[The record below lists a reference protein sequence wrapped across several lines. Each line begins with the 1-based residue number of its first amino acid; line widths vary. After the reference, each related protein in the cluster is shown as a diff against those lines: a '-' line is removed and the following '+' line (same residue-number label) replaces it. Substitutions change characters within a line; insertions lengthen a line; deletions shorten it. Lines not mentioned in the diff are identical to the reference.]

1 MSLLKTDDA
10 NLDAGIMP
18 YWRNMKSNGRKPR
31 VGVNGVDLGD
41 RGIYDKRN
49 TLNDLT
55 GREWVYSLN
64 SVLVTAYP
72 PVADTFGFDIRKIHP
87 SPKPPQL
94 MRDLIQ
100 FFTKGNEWVLDPF
113 AGVGGTLL
121 GASLAESPRK
131 AVGIEVVQQY
141 VDAYNQAT
149 GQLALP
155 AQEMICGDARK
166 IEELVGKYDRE
177 FDLILTDPPYYD
189 MMNRPKPGQKKK
201 LYGKDEASPFSTL
214 KEDISNL
221 PYSEFLDV
229 LRDILA
235 LAVKRLRY
243 KRYLIVF
250 CRDIQPTK
258 DDPNLIHADIVY
270 KLCEIPGISYRGM
283 RIWHDQATDL
293 YPFGYPYAFVMNQMH
308 QYVLIFRKEEAVE

>member
-1 MSLLKTDDA
+1 MSLLKTNGTDIDTETV
-10 NLDAGIMP
+10 P

-31 VGVNGVDLGD
+31 VGVNGVDLGT

-72 PVADTFGFDIRKIHP
+72 PIADTLGFDVRKVHP

-94 MRDLIQ
+94 MRDLIN

-113 AGVGGTLL
+113 AGVGGTLI
-121 GASLAESPRK
+121 GASLTEPPRK
-131 AVGIEVVQQY
+131 AVGIEIVQQY
-141 VDAYNQAT
+141 VDAYNQAAR
-149 GQLALP
+149 QLELQ
-155 AQEMICGDARK
+155 AQDMICGDARN
-166 IEELVGKYDRE
+166 IETMTGRYARE

-189 MMNRPKPGQKKK
+189 MMNRRKLGQKKK

-221 PYSEFLDV
+221 PYSKFLDT

-235 LAVKRLRY
+235 SAVKRLRC

-250 CRDIQPTK
+250 CRDIQPTI
-258 DDPNLIHADIVY
+258 DNPNLIHADVIH

-283 RIWHDQATDL
+283 RIWHDQSTDL

-308 QYVLIFRKEEAVE
+308 QYILIFRKEQVIE